1 MFTWIYIIKRK
12 MKKILFT
19 LLVISSFGLNAQK
32 TDYDWRKMDPKQRK
46 EVINNLS
53 PEERKALL
61 TQFRNNMVLDNLN
74 VDPKNKTEFT
84 EVYNEYLN
92 SQKKIKDQFD
102 SNFNPETL
110 SEEEAKV
117 KLQQSFDV
125 GQKLLDNRKKYAE
138 KMQTVIPCQKVLKLF
153 QSEGMMRDKMNERKP
168 HNGNNKGSKPRQNP

>member
-1 MFTWIYIIKRK
+1 MRK

-19 LLVISSFGLNAQK
+19 LLIIYGFGLNAQR
-32 TDYDWRKMDPKQRK
+32 TDYDWKKMDPKQRK

-61 TQFRNNMVLDNLN
+61 TKFRNNMVMENLN
-74 VDPKNKTEFT
+74 IDPSDKTEFT
-84 EVYNEYLN
+84 EIYNEYLE
-92 SQKKIKDQFD
+92 SQKQIKSQFN

-110 SEEEAKV
+110 SDDEAKA

-125 GQKLLDNRKKYAE
+125 GQKLLDNRKKYAD
-138 KMQTVIPCQKVLKLF
+138 KMQQVIPCQKVLKLF

-168 HNGNNKGSKPRQNP
+168 HGNKNEAPRQRQNP